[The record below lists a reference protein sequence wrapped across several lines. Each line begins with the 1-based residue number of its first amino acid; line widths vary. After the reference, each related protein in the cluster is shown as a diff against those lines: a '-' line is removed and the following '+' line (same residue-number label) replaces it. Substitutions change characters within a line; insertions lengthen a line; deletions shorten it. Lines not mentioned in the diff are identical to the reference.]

1 MLIHIGH
8 KELYNC
14 GFVLGFNDIAVW
26 LLFFLAIICS
36 GQVLQVYK
44 FLWCTCRTCR

>member
-8 KELYNC
+8 KEPYNC

-26 LLFFLAIICS
+26 LLYFFGHYL
-36 GQVLQVYK
+36 
-44 FLWCTCRTCR
+44 

>member
-8 KELYNC
+8 KEPYNC

-26 LLFFLAIICS
+26 LFFGHYL
-36 GQVLQVYK
+36 
-44 FLWCTCRTCR
+44 